1 MMANLA
7 RESGAI
13 PKCLKIKLVKNTISD
28 EFRCGGY
35 GKVCTAKLK
44 SNSELVAVKKVAIH
58 RDHVTIKGSS
68 KEIIHWVSEK
78 NISGH
83 S

>member
-44 SNSELVAVKKVAIH
+44 SNSELVAVKKVASIGTMS
-58 RDHVTIKGSS
+58 RSRALQRRLFIG
-68 KEIIHWVSEK
+68 
-78 NISGH
+78 
-83 S
+83 